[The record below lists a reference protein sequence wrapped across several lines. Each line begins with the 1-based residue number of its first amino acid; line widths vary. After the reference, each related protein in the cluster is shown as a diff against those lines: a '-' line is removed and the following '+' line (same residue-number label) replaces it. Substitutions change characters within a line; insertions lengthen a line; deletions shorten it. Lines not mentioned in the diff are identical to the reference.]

1 MNRKTSVCA
10 ITVFFLCIGWRA
22 MAQDKVR
29 MGLSSVSGLHTAV
42 WVAETKGLFRKH
54 GIDPE
59 VIVTGQGGKQIL
71 LDDPAGNAIELF
83 EPPRRER

>member
-1 MNRKTSVCA
+1 MDKSIRLAGLISLLSMAALAASVS
-10 ITVFFLCIGWRA
+10 
-22 MAQDKVR
+22 AQDKVR

-59 VIVTGQGGKQIL
+59 VIVTGQGGT
-71 LDDPAGNAIELF
+71 AIRSWSPVL
-83 EPPRRER
+83 